1 MRCVR
6 HWSGTSS
13 GCISSRRSISP
24 PGSVV
29 AVEALIRWQSP
40 TMGLVPP
47 DTFIPL
53 AEEVGLIEGIG
64 RWVLE
69 QAGRECELLVAGGY
83 PGIRVAVNL
92 SMRQLRKRDIVAIV
106 RRVLQD
112 NRIAPGQLEL
122 EVTETVTM
130 EAPETTIGV
139 LANCAPWACCCRW
152 TTLASAIRRSP
163 G

>member
-6 HWSGTSS
+6 HRSDEFRLHLRPQIDIASGS
-13 GCISSRRSISP
+13 GGGGRGADP
-24 PGSVV
+24 LAKP
-29 AVEALIRWQSP
+29 AP
-40 TMGLVPP
+40 MGLVP
-47 DTFIPL
+47 
-53 AEEVGLIEGIG
+53 AGHVHSAGGRVGLIEGIG

-69 QAGRECELLVAGGY
+69 QAGRNGTAGG
-83 PGIRVAVNL
+83 GRLSWASVAVNL

-112 NRIAPGQLEL
+112 NRIAPGQLEP

-139 LANCAPWACCCRW
+139 LGQLRALGVLLSVDD
-152 TTLASAIRRSP
+152 LASPFRRSP